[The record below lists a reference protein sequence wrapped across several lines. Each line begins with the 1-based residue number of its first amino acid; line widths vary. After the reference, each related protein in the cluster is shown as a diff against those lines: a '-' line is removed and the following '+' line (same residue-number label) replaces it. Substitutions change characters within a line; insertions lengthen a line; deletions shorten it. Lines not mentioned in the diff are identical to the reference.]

1 MVKVAIK
8 PGVDT
13 VAEDNVVTPFRPVLL
28 GPVDTRRID
37 AADGS
42 IQLQSAIPLGIY
54 PGRLTERLAHWATE
68 TPEQIFLARRGADGA
83 WITLTY
89 AQTLTRVRSLAQA
102 LLNRQ
107 LSENRTVVI
116 LSENSLEHAL
126 LGLAAMHVGIPYS
139 AVSPA
144 YSLVSSDFVK
154 LRHIIELM
162 RPGLIYAS
170 DGSKYERAL
179 AAIAGPHTEIVVA
192 ENPPERLPATLFGEL
207 LATPA
212 TFRVE
217 EAYDRTGPESIAKI
231 LFTSGSTGNPK
242 GVITTQHMLCVNQQ
256 QALQTFPFLA
266 EAPPVTLC
274 WLPWN
279 HTFGGSLS
287 FGMMLYNGGS
297 FYIDDGRPVP
307 GGIETTIENL
317 RDVATTLY
325 SNVPR
330 GFENLL
336 PYFEADAGLR
346 DHFYS
351 RLQMLHYG
359 GASLPQ
365 HVWQRLEELAIKSRG
380 ERVVITSGL
389 GCTEASPAAL
399 FINWPGSGSGMLG
412 VPVPGLT
419 LKLVPNGDK
428 LEARYRGPNVMP
440 GYWREPELT
449 ESAFDEDGFYRSG
462 DALKFIDPIDVNKG
476 FLFDG
481 RIAEDFKLTTGTW
494 VSVGTLRASLV
505 MACAPLIQDAVITG
519 LDQDYIGAILFPNLS
534 ACRQASNL
542 PEGAAQADL
551 VAHPE
556 VRQRIQTALNT
567 FAKAST
573 GSASRVER
581 AILATVA
588 PSIDIGE
595 VTDKGSLNQRTVL
608 KTRAAVVQLLYAEA
622 VTTEV
627 MVVSGER

>member
-1 MVKVAIK
+1 MIKVAMK

-13 VAEDNVVTPFRPVLL
+13 VAEDNVVTPFRPVQL

-42 IQLQSAIPLGIY
+42 IQLQSAIPLGSY
-54 PGRLTERLAHWATE
+54 PGRSTERLMHWATQ

-102 LLNRQ
+102 LLNRH
-107 LSENRTVVI
+107 LSDNRTVVI

-144 YSLVSSDFVK
+144 YSLVSSDFAK
-154 LRHIIELM
+154 LRHIAELM
-162 RPGLIYAS
+162 RPGLVFAS
-170 DGSKYERAL
+170 DGKKYGRAL
-179 AAIAGPHTEIVVA
+179 AAIAGPQTEIVTT
-192 ENPPERLPATLFGEL
+192 ENPTERATLFDDL

-212 TFRVE
+212 TLRVE
-217 EAYDRTGPESIAKI
+217 EAFDHTGPDTIAKI
-231 LFTSGSTGNPK
+231 LFTSGSTGKPK
-242 GVITTQHMLCVNQQ
+242 GVITTQRMLCANQQ

-287 FGMMLYNGGS
+287 CGMMLYNGGS
-297 FYIDDGRPVP
+297 FYIDDGKPVP
-307 GGIETTIENL
+307 GGIETTVANL
-317 RDVATTLY
+317 RDVAATLY
-325 SNVPR
+325 SNVPK
-330 GFENLL
+330 GFEILL
-336 PYFEADAGLR
+336 PYLEADTGLR

-359 GASLPQ
+359 GATLPQ
-365 HVWQRLEELAIKSRG
+365 HIWQRLEELAIQSRG

-399 FINWPGSGSGMLG
+399 FINWPGSRSGMLG

-449 ESAFDEDGFYRSG
+449 QSAFDEDGFYCSG
-462 DALKFIDPIDVNKG
+462 DALKFIDPTDVNKG

-519 LDQDYIGAILFPNLS
+519 LDRDYIGAILFPNLS

-542 PEGAAQADL
+542 PDSATQAEL

-556 VRQRIQTALNT
+556 VRLRIQTALNA
-567 FAKAST
+567 FAKTST

-581 AILATVA
+581 AIMATTA
-588 PSIDIGE
+588 PSIDVGE

-608 KTRAAVVQLLYAEA
+608 KTRAAVVESLYAEA
-622 VTTEV
+622 VATEV
-627 MVVSGER
+627 MVVNGGR